1 MANPVPRY
9 RSLNERIS
17 FLDCFLFKPGMR
29 KLLLF
34 SVLIITLFHVKAQ
47 ELPLKKEPV
56 FQAGEV
62 LEYKLRYGFITA
74 AEATI
79 KVLNSDLKFDNKPT
93 WNLVVDAKTSGTFD
107 VFYKIRDHYDSYIDK
122 TDLTP
127 YFYQENVREAS
138 YKRQDKARFYQD
150 TKKVVSNKGTFTTP
164 TDQTFDL
171 VSAYYFSRSLDIS
184 KMVIGD
190 QFRLNYFLG
199 KEIHQLQIKYVGKEI
214 VKSKLGNIRC
224 LKFSP
229 SIEPGR
235 IFRKDSSLYLWITD
249 DGNRV
254 PVKAQVEIIVG
265 AVTMEIKSAKGLK
278 YALAKEKEEK

>member
-1 MANPVPRY
+1 
-9 RSLNERIS
+9 
-17 FLDCFLFKPGMR
+17 MR
-29 KLLLF
+29 KLLLLTVF
-34 SVLIITLFHVKAQ
+34 LITLKFADAQ
-47 ELPLKKEPV
+47 ELPLTKEPV

-62 LEYKLRYGFITA
+62 LQYKLKYGFITA
-74 AEATI
+74 AEGTL

-93 WNLVVDAKTSGTFD
+93 YKLVVDARTSGTFD
-107 VFYKIRDHYDSYIDK
+107 IFYKIRDHYDSYINK
-122 TDLTP
+122 VSLLP
-127 YFYQENVREAS
+127 YFYQEDVKEAK
-138 YKRQDKARFYQD
+138 YKRADKARFYQD

-171 VSAYYFSRSLDIS
+171 VSAYYFARSLDIT
-184 KMVIGD
+184 KLKIGEL
-190 QFRLNYFLG
+190 FKLNYYLG
-199 KEIHQLQIKYVGKEI
+199 KSIHQLEIKYVGKEI
-214 VKSKLGNIRC
+214 VKSSIGNIRC

-265 AVTMEIKSAKGLK
+265 AVTMEIKSATGLK
-278 YALAKEKEEK
+278 YPLAKEN

>member
-1 MANPVPRY
+1 
-9 RSLNERIS
+9 
-17 FLDCFLFKPGMR
+17 MR
-29 KLLLF
+29 KIYLLTIFLM
-34 SVLIITLFHVKAQ
+34 TLFDAQAQ
-47 ELPLKKEPV
+47 ELPLVKEPV
-56 FQAGEV
+56 FQEGEV
-62 LEYKLRYGFITA
+62 LQYKLRYGIITA
-74 AEATI
+74 AEGII
-79 KVLNSDLKFDNKPT
+79 KVLKSDLKFNNKAT
-93 WNLVVDAKTSGTFD
+93 YRLVVDAKTSGTFD

-127 YFYQENVREAS
+127 YFYQEDIKESS

-164 TDQTFDL
+164 TNQTFDL
-171 VSAYYFSRSLDIS
+171 VSAYYFARSLDIT
-184 KMVIGD
+184 KLKIGE
-190 QFRLNYFLG
+190 QFKLNYFLG
-199 KEIHQLQIKYVGKEI
+199 KEIHQLQIKYVGKEL

-265 AVTMEIKSAKGLK
+265 AVTMEIKSATGLK
-278 YALAKEKEEK
+278 YPLAKEN